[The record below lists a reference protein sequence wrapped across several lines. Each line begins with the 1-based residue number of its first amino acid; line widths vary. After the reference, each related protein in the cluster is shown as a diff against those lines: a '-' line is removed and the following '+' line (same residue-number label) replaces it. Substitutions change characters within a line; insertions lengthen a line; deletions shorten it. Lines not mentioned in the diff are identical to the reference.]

1 MDVSAIQEKMERT
14 LGVSVYFEKSNKS
27 LTHGEYLIPKNE
39 MLLCDNAYGENRP
52 AIGLVIGIDSR
63 SAPRGDYIV
72 LVNWLFLLRG
82 DEYNVETLGDHMA
95 YPPEVFQSQLCSVIT
110 PDLEVRLGFVFSPE
124 CFQYTGR
131 SSMIGVDGI
140 FFCRY
145 MVLDDMILDDRGIR
159 RSVLKLPVQNRRT
172 SYLSLDLLNSNR
184 STQSSL
190 YWSLINRVQSLVK
203 HILSSSSENQR
214 LQGSTK
220 IHMVWP
226 HWIMIVEALEMEPV
240 KIYGQVTLHL
250 LMENLSQKALRTNDE
265 KYMVRINSVD
275 GIKKLS

>member
-1 MDVSAIQEKMERT
+1 
-14 LGVSVYFEKSNKS
+14 
-27 LTHGEYLIPKNE
+27 
-39 MLLCDNAYGENRP
+39 
-52 AIGLVIGIDSR
+52 
-63 SAPRGDYIV
+63 
-72 LVNWLFLLRG
+72 
-82 DEYNVETLGDHMA
+82 
-95 YPPEVFQSQLCSVIT
+95 
-110 PDLEVRLGFVFSPE
+110 
-124 CFQYTGR
+124 
-131 SSMIGVDGI
+131 MIGVDGM

-145 MVLDDMILDDRGIR
+145 MVLDDMILDDRGIG

-172 SYLSLDLLNSNR
+172 SYPSLDLLNSNR

-275 GIKKLS
+275 GIKKLSRVFGISSVIHPRKKYPKVARQVSNGTSTLVTSDWVNAVIDNKWNKPGYNPSADRK